1 MPAAIDPEQIPGRD
15 LDPEAIET
23 NAATVT
29 SLAGTVRDTG
39 SQVQLSWQRMAGVYE
54 APESATLL
62 GLMDPVSSQATA
74 SGDGIETVGG
84 ALTAFAADVRPIKA
98 ELDALRLEAQTF
110 AAEISGGVSVREL
123 NPAWVST
130 QGYQGSWNAYGAYSS
145 SSTGGTATATE
156 VSQYRTV
163 TKEWHE
169 VQEYVD
175 RNNDLIARVNAQQV
189 LLWEAERTCA
199 NAIRALYCAAPL
211 RAATSEDDALAYG
224 IDEIPAGT
232 EMPWGAEVERTEG
245 CGEATV
251 NVVFKDF
258 LWEGIAVG
266 GVWGTVEGLGTLVL
280 GYDPSTGD
288 FFSGDA
294 YGAAWGSL
302 GSLAL
307 SGVIAATPPLN
318 VLFAVDDGM
327 RQFGGDGFLPDEV
340 AEFKDGLDETAKNT
354 GKALI
359 AWDKWADDPGTALG
373 ESVFNVGTILIPG
386 SAAVAG
392 VKTAG
397 TAASVLSKMARF
409 TDLIDPGAWAV
420 NGAVRVGGHAFS
432 GVGDLA
438 ARLDSPTFSGLD
450 VVDLGDD
457 LGQPAVLRADTGQTA
472 MTALVDEL
480 GIDPDAIVARVD
492 DGVPVLEAPGVRVEL
507 PEGAFGD
514 AAQVGDDVGPVRP
527 DDSAAEGHADSGSGS
542 AVDGAHDDS
551 AVDDVARDGD
561 ADGADQDVRSDQG
574 ADGGVTDRSDEGW
587 TSTEDESLSLSPDER
602 AAVDDFLAGSH
613 GAEPRITTDVTGIL
627 GTRPGVQMEG
637 LDFRLKG
644 DESMYR
650 KVATALDSA
659 AAGSDVSVS
668 GVLANVKDSIRYTAT
683 VPHDGFASTVRSS
696 LDDMIDAGYQP
707 YGDFKNSWGREG
719 YQGINSTWF
728 DPVSGRVFEVQFHT
742 EASFAAKMETHDLY
756 ELERLPGQSPEVVE
770 DLRAQQQEIFDRV
783 ETPQGAADLT
793 WPDDAFVVERAPGTS
808 PSIIDTTDVGARVT
822 PEQIERLRSDGWMVA
837 FFDEKA
843 STSYYAGPADT
854 LGASGRPFFVM
865 PAEDAGIVHNAHD
878 AARYTG
884 MSPATQAAYLNGENV
899 HGLAFPTDGVGIRP
913 PHAADAMGWPHFLEG
928 GHTAVLGEGPDAG
941 FLLNPTREFVIEGGR
956 PVMPS
961 AFRFELVDG
970 EWFVRRVW

>member
-39 SQVQLSWQRMAGVYE
+39 SQVHLWWQRMAGVYE

-110 AAEISGGVSVREL
+110 VAEISGGVSVREL

-224 IDEIPAGT
+224 IDEIPTGT

-251 NVVFKDF
+251 SVVFKDF

-386 SAAVAG
+386 GAAVAG

-514 AAQVGDDVGPVRP
+514 AAQAGDDVDHLSDTGDPGAP
-527 DDSAAEGHADSGSGS
+527 DLSADERYSQAMAVVSEGAVTFADDAAAIEYGRAEWAGVADSLPE
-542 AVDGAHDDS
+542 
-551 AVDDVARDGD
+551 DVADAVYDYTREVPGD
-561 ADGADQDVRSDQG
+561 SGITYREINGSLR
-574 ADGGVTDRSDEGW
+574 GGPMSDEIAQHV
-587 TSTEDESLSLSPDER
+587 SRIDEAMRAHPLTEDVVVTRGTGTAHWSVLPQD
-602 AAVDDFLAGSH
+602 AAG
-613 GAEPRITTDVTGIL
+613 TT
-627 GTRPGVQMEG
+627 
-637 LDFRLKG
+637 F
-644 DESMYR
+644 DESAY
-650 KVATALDSA
+650 L
-659 AAGSDVSVS
+659 
-668 GVLANVKDSIRYTAT
+668 
-683 VPHDGFASTVRSS
+683 
-696 LDDMIDAGYQP
+696 
-707 YGDFKNSWGREG
+707 
-719 YQGINSTWF
+719 
-728 DPVSGRVFEVQFHT
+728 
-742 EASFAAKMETHDLY
+742 
-756 ELERLPGQSPEVVE
+756 
-770 DLRAQQQEIFDRV
+770 
-783 ETPQGAADLT
+783 
-793 WPDDAFVVERAPGTS
+793 
-808 PSIIDTTDVGARVT
+808 
-822 PEQIERLRSDGWMVA
+822 
-837 FFDEKA
+837 
-843 STSYYAGPADT
+843 STS
-854 LGASGRPFFVM
+854 LG
-865 PAEDAGIVHNAHD
+865 D
-878 AARYTG
+878 
-884 MSPATQAAYLNGENV
+884 
-899 HGLAFPTDGVGIRP
+899 
-913 PHAADAMGWPHFLEG
+913 AADAFG
-928 GHTAVLGEGPDAG
+928 GQDAVLHLRVPEGTPALWVEAVSDFGATERE
-941 FLLNPTREFVIEGGR
+941 LLLGR
-956 PVMPS
+956 DLRWTAEDTV
-961 AFRFELVDG
+961 FRDG
-970 EWFVRRVW
+970 QWHVFGSVAK